1 VILIEW
7 GTDEYA
13 FHIPGSI
20 LIDTAHI
27 VWCSSVHLSRR
38 STAAGTGACGTCEQ
52 CRVDSRNRRLKT
64 DLFCVVKLVRQ
75 SALLAVLQM
84 ASCRCWCIDITIHNK
99 TL

>member
-1 VILIEW
+1 MILIEW

-38 STAAGTGACGTCEQ
+38 STAAGTGTAAHA
-52 CRVDSRNRRLKT
+52 SS
-64 DLFCVVKLVRQ
+64 VVLT
-75 SALLAVLQM
+75 AA
-84 ASCRCWCIDITIHNK
+84 TGG
-99 TL
+99 